1 MERGDEKID
10 KGEYRTVIFEIGSA
24 ACWYNKNIYIY
35 NKTKHLS
42 KHLGSYYPR
51 EALNNAIK
59 TVSALSLIN
68 LPNQLFHFFPP
79 YYV

>member
-35 NKTKHLS
+35 I
-42 KHLGSYYPR
+42 
-51 EALNNAIK
+51 IK
-59 TVSALSLIN
+59 RNIYRNISARITPEKL
-68 LPNQLFHFFPP
+68 
-79 YYV
+79 